1 MEKENVLNEMRALMI
16 SLYEKHGI
24 DERVINIS
32 QKIDE
37 IILANIK
44 MQLAQKKRDQ
54 K

>member
-16 SLYEKHGI
+16 SLYEKNGI